1 MNSNRPWSATRRP
14 FPGYPMCYS
23 CAPRPLLHPRG
34 LLEALETGH
43 AAAHSLLEVI
53 AHLLHGFGC
62 LVRRV
67 LGLGRG
73 CERGV
78 LQQCVE
84 ELSTPERVG
93 EGHVTLL
100 RLLLPDELLGPL
112 AVRVVLALD
121 PVDLL
126 EELRPLALLADP
138 DLALHGETELAV
150 GVERPE
156 VVDGLEVLHRELLH
170 LGEVDPAA
178 VLGVLAREH
187 AHQTAVFVV
196 SLLPLTS
203 LEKVAEG
210 GVVDASLRFA
220 ERGRGWKNQF
230 FDLVV
235 GGGYPGDDT
244 GGESWGVVPGLRR
257 RVRSERTPMTTS
269 PSREYRTRYIFAR
282 LVSPPAKTSRRA
294 RDLPRRLSTPAKCVG
309 GKYRERVG
317 SGSGASHSRQTRGRA
332 PPPRRWA
339 RPLWSRRRR
348 RRARR
353 GVPSARK
360 PRRER
365 RRDPRGNPG
374 ELLRGRHRWWRPRR
388 PGREPPRRWRRARPW
403 RRRRARGR

>member
-210 GVVDASLRFA
+210 GVVDASVRL
-220 ERGRGWKNQF
+220 EGGLLHLGGGRGLF
-230 FDLVV
+230 GLGGGGGERDAACRARGSRGASADATREGTLASSSEGDTV
-235 GGGYPGDDT
+235 GGGHGDR
-244 GGESWGVVPGLRR
+244 G
-257 RVRSERTPMTTS
+257 
-269 PSREYRTRYIFAR
+269 AN
-282 LVSPPAKTSRRA
+282 RRA
-294 RDLPRRLSTPAKCVG
+294 G
-309 GKYRERVG
+309 G
-317 SGSGASHSRQTRGRA
+317 GARGPGAGDGRA
-332 PPPRRWA
+332 A
-339 RPLWSRRRR
+339 
-348 RRARR
+348 
-353 GVPSARK
+353 GDEVC
-360 PRRER
+360 
-365 RRDPRGNPG
+365 DGH
-374 ELLRGRHRWWRPRR
+374 GRHR
-388 PGREPPRRWRRARPW
+388 
-403 RRRRARGR
+403 